1 MINADPDL
9 RFMWK
14 RRLAGGRD
22 YIQCCCGQGRRH
34 KWEDG
39 NASEISIQRM
49 CRLHQLDEKL
59 VNSKSRLLLAIYRDV
74 CWSTIGRADA
84 VHEDLVC
91 YCVAN

>member
-1 MINADPDL
+1 
-9 RFMWK
+9 
-14 RRLAGGRD
+14 
-22 YIQCCCGQGRRH
+22 
-34 KWEDG
+34 
-39 NASEISIQRM
+39 M